1 MQRAGSSGRPAT
13 SGCATPSKR
22 LRTPPPMQHE
32 CSRPLA
38 RPVDMQWSW
47 IPQNWT
53 LIWQY
58 TLDNAFLGLVAPLIG
73 LVISIPVGV
82 ACVARRWIYP
92 PVLSVATAV
101 YAIPTLA
108 VFVVLVPYTGLGNL
122 TVIIALTLLSLC
134 VLIPAVVDGLRGV
147 QEPVRQAATAM
158 GFTQV
163 RRMVQVELPLA
174 VPVIIAGLRVAV
186 VSSISLASLGQ
197 LIGVSSFGYFFID
210 GLQRDFPTEIYA
222 GLALTLL
229 LAILSDLLLVGARA
243 LLTPWARGHR
253 ATASTMR
260 ATPTVTGVQS

>member
-13 SGCATPSKR
+13 SGCATPSGP
-22 LRTPPPMQHE
+22 LRTPPPPMQRE

-38 RPVDMQWSW
+38 RPADMQWSW

-73 LVISIPVGV
+73 LAISIPVGV

-92 PVLSVATAV
+92 PVLSVANAV

-134 VLIPAVVDGLRGV
+134 VLIPAVVDGLRSV
-147 QEPVRQAATAM
+147 PEPVRQAATAM

-163 RRMVQVELPLA
+163 RRMVKVELPLA
-174 VPVIIAGLRVAV
+174 VPVIIAGMRVAV
-186 VSSISLASLGQ
+186 VSSISLASLGY
-197 LIGVSSFGYFFID
+197 LIGVLGFGYFFLD
-210 GLQRDFPTEIYA
+210 GEQRDYPTEIYA
-222 GLALTLL
+222 GFALTIL
-229 LAILSDLLLVGARA
+229 LAILCDLLLGARA
-243 LLTPWARGHR
+243 LLTPWARGR
-253 ATASTMR
+253 RTAAGAITT
-260 ATPTVTGVQS
+260 TPVVTEA

>member
-1 MQRAGSSGRPAT
+1 
-13 SGCATPSKR
+13 
-22 LRTPPPMQHE
+22 
-32 CSRPLA
+32 
-38 RPVDMQWSW
+38 MQWSW

-73 LVISIPVGV
+73 LAISIPVGV

-92 PVLSVATAV
+92 PVLSVANAV

-147 QEPVRQAATAM
+147 PEPVRQAATAM

-222 GLALTLL
+222 GFALTVV
-229 LAILSDLLLVGARA
+229 LAVVCDLLLVGTRT
-243 LLTPWARGHR
+243 LLTPWARGRSR
-253 ATASTMR
+253 ATGRSAARR
-260 ATPTVTGVQS
+260 AVTEA